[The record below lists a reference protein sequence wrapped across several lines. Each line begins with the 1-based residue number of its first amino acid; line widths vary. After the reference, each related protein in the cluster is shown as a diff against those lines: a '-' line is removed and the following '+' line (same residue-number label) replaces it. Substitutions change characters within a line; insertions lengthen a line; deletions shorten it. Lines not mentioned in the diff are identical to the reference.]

1 MQFINIKPFIRYAQ
15 KYTINP
21 GSTYQEV
28 SPCDYRLFFCID
40 GTGFIRVNNL
50 TYQMKKTS
58 LIIIPPG
65 DRYKLFSS
73 KNTLS
78 YLSINFDYTFTYYNY
93 SHPIPPIPCQK
104 FQPKDIIERI
114 TFTDEPSLNNV
125 LYLNNLYHAESK
137 FSRLYFSYSKKF
149 IYYETELSALLLQ
162 ILTECL
168 RLKKSPVTNQGTEHL
183 EEILKYIRENFNT
196 KLTNREV
203 AKKFGYNPNYLS
215 NLFKLTSGK
224 SLHQYIMS
232 LRLERAFELLENG
245 CKSLTTI
252 AEECGFYDVA
262 HFSKYYKSIIGSSPN
277 KYQHSPNK

>member
-28 SPCDYRLFFCID
+28 SPCDYRLFFCVD

-73 KNTLS
+73 KNSLS
-78 YLSINFDYTFTYYNY
+78 YFSINFDYTFNY
-93 SHPIPPIPCQK
+93 SNLNHPIPPIPYQK
-104 FQPKDIIERI
+104 FKSKDIIERI
-114 TFTDEPSLNNV
+114 AFTDEQSLNNV
-125 LYLNNLYHAESK
+125 LYLNNLYHAENK
-137 FSRLYFSYSKKF
+137 FSRIYFSYSKKF

-168 RLKKSPVTNQGTEHL
+168 RLKKSPVTSHGTEHL
-183 EEILKYIRENFNT
+183 EEIFKYIRENLNT
-196 KLTNREV
+196 KLTNREL
-203 AKKFGYNPNYLS
+203 AKQFGFNPNYLS
-215 NLFKLTSGK
+215 NLFKLSTGK
-224 SLHQYIMS
+224 SLHKYIMS

-245 CKSLTTI
+245 CDSLTTI
-252 AEECGFYDVA
+252 AEKCGFYDVA
-262 HFSKYYKSIIGSSPN
+262 HFSKYYKCITGASPN
-277 KYQHSPNK
+277 KYQQPPQN

>member
-15 KYTINP
+15 KLTIYP

-73 KNTLS
+73 KNSLS
-78 YLSINFDYTFTYYNY
+78 FFSINFDYTFNY
-93 SHPIPPIPCQK
+93 SNLNHPIPPIPYQK
-104 FQPKDIIERI
+104 FKSKDIIERI
-114 TFTDEPSLNNV
+114 AFTDEQSLNNV
-125 LYLNNLYHAESK
+125 LYLNNLYHAENK
-137 FSRLYFSYSKKF
+137 FSRLCFSYSKKF

-183 EEILKYIRENFNT
+183 EEIFKYIRENLNT

-203 AKKFGYNPNYLS
+203 AKKFGFNPNYLS
-215 NLFKLTSGK
+215 NLFKLSTGK
-224 SLHQYIMS
+224 SLHKYIMS

-245 CKSLTTI
+245 CDSLTTI
-252 AEECGFYDVA
+252 AEKCGFYDVA
-262 HFSKYYKSIIGSSPN
+262 HFSKYYKSITGASPN
-277 KYQHSPNK
+277 KYQQPPHN

>member
-21 GSTYQEV
+21 GSTCQEV

-73 KNTLS
+73 KNSLS
-78 YLSINFDYTFTYYNY
+78 YFSINFDYTFNY
-93 SHPIPPIPCQK
+93 SNLNHPISPIPYQK
-104 FQPKDIIERI
+104 FKPKDIIERI
-114 TFTDEPSLNNV
+114 AFTDEQSLNNV
-125 LYLNNLYHAESK
+125 LYLNNLHHAENK
-137 FSRLYFSYSKKF
+137 FSRLCFSYSKKF

-183 EEILKYIRENFNT
+183 EEILKYIRENLNT
-196 KLTNREV
+196 KLTNREL
-203 AKKFGYNPNYLS
+203 AKQFGFNPNYLS
-215 NLFKLTSGK
+215 NLFKLSTGK
-224 SLHQYIMS
+224 SLHKYIMS
-232 LRLERAFELLENG
+232 LRLKRAFELLENG
-245 CKSLTTI
+245 CNSLTTI
-252 AEECGFYDVA
+252 AEKCGFYDVA
-262 HFSKYYKSIIGSSPN
+262 HFSKYYKCITGASPN
-277 KYQHSPNK
+277 KYQQPPHN

>member
-21 GSTYQEV
+21 SSTYQEV

-73 KNTLS
+73 KNSLS
-78 YLSINFDYTFTYYNY
+78 YFSINFDYTFNY
-93 SHPIPPIPCQK
+93 SNLSHPISPIPYQK

-114 TFTDEPSLNNV
+114 AFTDEQSLNNV
-125 LYLNNLYHAESK
+125 LYLNNLYHAENK
-137 FSRLYFSYSKKF
+137 FSRLCFSYSKKF

-183 EEILKYIRENFNT
+183 EEILKYIRENLNT
-196 KLTNREV
+196 KLTNREL
-203 AKKFGYNPNYLS
+203 AKQFGFNPNYLS
-215 NLFKLTSGK
+215 NLFKLSTGK
-224 SLHQYIMS
+224 SLHKYIMS

-245 CKSLTTI
+245 CDSLTTI
-252 AEECGFYDVA
+252 AEKCGFYDVA
-262 HFSKYYKSIIGSSPN
+262 HFSKCYKCITGASPN
-277 KYQHSPNK
+277 KYQHSTHK